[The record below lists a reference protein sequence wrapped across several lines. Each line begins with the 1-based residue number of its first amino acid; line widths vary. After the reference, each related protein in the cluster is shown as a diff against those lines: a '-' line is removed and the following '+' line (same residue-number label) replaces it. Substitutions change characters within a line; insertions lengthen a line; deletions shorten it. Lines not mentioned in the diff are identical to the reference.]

1 MLDINIE
8 DVKNVLISCRPYLI
22 FLGIVL
28 LAAVIA
34 LIVCA
39 VNKKLQKKTKYLV
52 RTQAGIV
59 ALLAVVITV
68 NMIVTGPMYTLVSL
82 AMGDGSINQESIDSS
97 SEFGVKV
104 AEEGIVLLKN
114 DDNLL
119 PMTDKK
125 TLNVFGWASTN
136 PCYGGSGSGGISDA
150 YPTIS
155 LLDGLK
161 DAGFETNEELSSFYA
176 EYRADRPSV
185 NMFAQDW
192 TLPEPPIDQYT
203 DELMQNAKDFSDTAV
218 VVFART
224 GCENADLPTDLT
236 KVTYTNNSEDYED
249 FDSDRHYLE
258 LSRSEENMLDMVCDN
273 FDNVIIVYNG
283 SSVFELGFAEEHE
296 QIKSL
301 IWCPGTGQTG
311 FEALGEIL
319 AGEVN
324 PSGKTTDIL
333 VKDLKETPS
342 YNNFVVT
349 PYDNMD
355 EHGVTNAFNPEE
367 LKVPSFANYVEG
379 IYVGYRFYE
388 TAAAEGFLNYEDAVS
403 YPFGY
408 GMSYTS
414 FEQKMGD
421 LNVDADGN
429 ITVEVTVTNTG
440 SVAGKE
446 VVELYYNPPYING
459 GIEKSTANLIAFDKT
474 ELLEAGASETVTLSF
489 TAEDMASYDTYNH
502 GCYVLEAGDYIISLQ
517 SDSHNVIDSK
527 TYNVAADIVYDESN
541 PRSTD
546 ETAAVNQFGF
556 AEGDVTYLSRADG
569 FANYTEATAAPSNR
583 SMSEESKA
591 QYLDNSNYNPEDYNN
606 QNDVMP
612 ATGADNGVQ
621 LVDLRGLDYE
631 DELWDTLL
639 DELTVDEMSNLIAF
653 GGYQTAAIDSIGKVA
668 TTDCDGPVDIYN
680 NFTGVSSIGLPAVVM
695 LAFTWNTDIAQEY
708 GECIASMAD
717 EMNVSGWYAPS
728 MNMHRNSF
736 AGRNFEYYSEDGF
749 IAGKLAAS
757 VVQGSNKYGVY
768 AYIKHFALNDQ
779 ETDRWYK
786 NSMWC
791 NEQTIREIYLKP
803 FETAVKEGH
812 ATAVMSSYNYIGPVW
827 SGACA
832 PLQQTVLRDE
842 WGFRGMVITD
852 YFLFAGGAM
861 NSDQAIR
868 NGSDLMLTNIDAGT
882 NNLQDTTSAT
892 GVLAMRNATH
902 NILYTVVNS
911 RAYDGD
917 NLNSGMPAWEI
928 MMIVIDLVIAALLVL
943 LEVFVVRKGYKKR
956 KETIIVTESEK

>member
-82 AMGDGSINQESIDSS
+82 AMGDGSISQESIDSS

-161 DAGFETNEELSSFYA
+161 DAGFETNEELSSFYT

-192 TLPEPPIDQYT
+192 TLPEPPVDQYT

-224 GCENADLPTDLT
+224 GCENADLPTDFT

-249 FDSDRHYLE
+249 FGSDRHYLE

-273 FDNVIIVYNG
+273 FDNVIVVYNG
-283 SSVFELGFAEEHE
+283 SSVFELRFSEKNE

-786 NSMWC
+786 NC
-791 NEQTIREIYLKP
+791 
-803 FETAVKEGH
+803 
-812 ATAVMSSYNYIGPVW
+812 
-827 SGACA
+827 
-832 PLQQTVLRDE
+832 
-842 WGFRGMVITD
+842 
-852 YFLFAGGAM
+852 
-861 NSDQAIR
+861 
-868 NGSDLMLTNIDAGT
+868 ML
-882 NNLQDTTSAT
+882 
-892 GVLAMRNATH
+892 
-902 NILYTVVNS
+902 
-911 RAYDGD
+911 
-917 NLNSGMPAWEI
+917 LN
-928 MMIVIDLVIAALLVL
+928 
-943 LEVFVVRKGYKKR
+943 
-956 KETIIVTESEK
+956 